1 MKKLITTDGTK
12 YAQNLKAFAI
22 IDEKQTDGKPIMI
35 DANVLE
41 EAFENA
47 SEADK
52 AAFENV
58 IHFDVEGEEIT
69 ITPTTS
75 KQTKTPSKGHNAITK
90 VTVNAVTSAIDEN
103 IVAGNIKKDVT
114 ILGVTGTHEGSEP
127 TLHQWDGT
135 GKYTKLYFPSNIQ
148 SIEITNDIATILAYL
163 QDESIIQINPK
174 VIITTTDLHGSLYF
188 GYEMDSDSLAF
199 HVCTPASDQDHDIYD
214 ISMMQITY
222 EYEGASTTYE
232 YDTTKTGYNV
242 PLNTLYNE
250 SGFVYDP
257 HNDIASIA
265 GILLNYIFV
274 DEADKIADP
283 LS

>member
-69 ITPTTS
+69 VTPTTS

-114 ILGVTGTHEGSEP
+114 ILGVTGTHEGGQP

-148 SIEITNDIATILAYL
+148 SIEITNDTETILAYL
-163 QDESIIQINPK
+163 QDESITNISPK
-174 VIITTTDLHGSLYF
+174 AIIKTTDTYGSLYF
-188 GYEMDSDSLAF
+188 GYVMDSDSLAF
-199 HVCTPASDQDHDIYD
+199 HVCTPATGQNIDIYD

-222 EYEGASTTYE
+222 AGNLTAYE
-232 YDTTKTGYNV
+232 YDTSKTGYNV

-250 SGFVYDP
+250 SGFIYEP
-257 HNDIASIA
+257 ANDIASIA
-265 GILLNYIFV
+265 GVLLNYIFV
-274 DEADKIADP
+274 DEADKIEDP